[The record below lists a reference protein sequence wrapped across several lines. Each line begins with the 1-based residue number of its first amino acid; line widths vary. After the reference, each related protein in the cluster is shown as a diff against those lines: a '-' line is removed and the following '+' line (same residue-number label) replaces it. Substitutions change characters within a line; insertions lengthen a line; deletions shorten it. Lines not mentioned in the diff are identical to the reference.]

1 MVSDNSRVNL
11 VALQMTSTPDV
22 KQNLAFV
29 EEALSTLP
37 TLLPNLVVL
46 PECFAY
52 FGGRDRDVLA
62 HAEPR
67 GQGYIETE
75 LCRIAR
81 QTQCYIVSGTFPL
94 PADDSDHFTASS
106 LLISPAGEVLDE
118 YQKIHMFDVCVN
130 DNTGSYLESK
140 YTQAGSKVV
149 VVNTDIGK
157 IGMAVCYDLRFSGLF
172 EAMGDVD
179 IIVLPAAFTYRTG
192 EAHWHTLLRARAI
205 EKQCFV
211 VAAGQTGIHVNG
223 RETYGHS
230 LVYSP
235 WGDLLAERASE
246 PGLISAIVNL
256 EERDRLKQNMPIA
269 QHNRFRSRFER

>member
-1 MVSDNSRVNL
+1 MVSDNRRVNL

-37 TLLPNLVVL
+37 TSLPNLVVL

-149 VVNTDIGK
+149 AVNTDIGK

-192 EAHWHTLLRARAI
+192 DAHWHTLLRARAI

-211 VAAGQTGIHVNG
+211 VAAGQTGTHVNG